1 MGCVKLV
8 IPETGFVG
16 EEKFRLSPDGGGFWN
31 WVSTNQNHRRRSV
44 LTENWSK
51 DLERSGLDVAFGEGH
66 GNMIFLVHKNM
77 VILIVFTGGGCL

>member
-1 MGCVKLV
+1 MSFIRWGGVLKLGLNQPKSS
-8 IPETGFVG
+8 PEVRF
-16 EEKFRLSPDGGGFWN
+16 N
-31 WVSTNQNHRRRSV
+31 
-44 LTENWSK
+44 ENGSK